1 MSKIKWD
8 NDLLDSLWR
17 EKVHNGKSL
26 KDLQTLLF
34 STMGI
39 NISQAR
45 ISQVLQVYQ
54 SQFNTKDK
62 IEDEN
67 RNYQE

>member
-1 MSKIKWD
+1 MSKIDWN

-26 KDLQTLLF
+26 SDLQALLF

-45 ISQVLQVYQ
+45 ISQVLTKYK
-54 SQFNTKDK
+54 SQFNLEGK

-67 RNYQE
+67 RSNQE